1 MKLLRTAFGSV
12 LRSPT
17 IRNTAV
23 LGSAGVGFSLANL
36 LLARGLPREEYAIFA
51 LVITFFNVAIPL
63 APMGVDVLLNRREL
77 ERGRR
82 LFLRTLSTSLIVAA
96 LAVTLAGGAYG
107 VTSGMLWLIG
117 LAVTVGGINYVAGAH
132 FQSRRRFG
140 LSLLLHQGM
149 NFVMILAA
157 GATLLLGWAD
167 AAPAVAIMAASY
179 VVLALIGWTIMLA
192 EQRHEHGIRDAF
204 SWAEALSCL
213 GVGGVAIVL
222 GQLERLLIP
231 QFLTLEVL
239 ATYGILAAIVGSA
252 YRMLWIGVGFTLIPG
267 LRAADSPA
275 ARRRLLRQEATT
287 VGGIM
292 ALAGVVIWVVTPPLV
307 EWLLVGKYY
316 LSGPLILAA
325 IVNGVLKVGSAFSRA
340 AVTALGTARGMT
352 LLNRLGF
359 VAMAAAVVG
368 AAIGAR
374 WGLPGL
380 LYGVAAG
387 WLVQGIAAA
396 VLAVPH
402 LRDASPPGQAEVV
415 GQDVPVGSDS

>member
-1 MKLLRTAFGSV
+1 MKLIRTALGSV

-23 LGSAGVGFSLANL
+23 LGAAGAGFSLANL

-63 APMGVDVLLNRREL
+63 APLGVDVLLNRRDL
-77 ERGRR
+77 DRGRR
-82 LFLRTLSTSLIVAA
+82 LFLRAATTAVLTATATVA
-96 LAVTLAGGAYG
+96 LAGLAYG
-107 VTSGMLWLIG
+107 VSAGMLWLIG
-117 LAVTVGGINYVAGAH
+117 LAVGVGGINYVAAAH
-132 FQSRRRFG
+132 FQSRSRFG
-140 LSLLLHQGM
+140 LSLLLHQGI
-149 NFVMILAA
+149 NFVMVVAA
-157 GATLLLGWAD
+157 VATLLFGWDSAR
-167 AAPAVAIMAASY
+167 PAVAFMAGSY
-179 VVLALIGWTIMLA
+179 VVLGLIGWTRMFA
-192 EQRHEHGIRDAF
+192 EHRVGSGGGDAF

-231 QFLTLEVL
+231 QLLTLEVL

-252 YRMLWIGVGFTLIPG
+252 YRMLWLGVGFTLIPG
-267 LRAADSPA
+267 LRAAASPA
-275 ARRRLLRQEATT
+275 ARRRLLRHEAAT

-292 ALAGVVIWVVTPPLV
+292 ALAGAVIWLVTPPLI
-307 EWLLVGKYY
+307 EWLLAGKYY

-325 IVNGVLKVGSAFSRA
+325 IVNGVLKVASAFSRA

-359 VAMAAAVVG
+359 VAMAAAIGG
-368 AAIGAR
+368 ATIGAR

-387 WLVQGIAAA
+387 WLVQGVAAA
-396 VLAVPH
+396 ILALPH
-402 LRDASPPGQAEVV
+402 LRDASPPEPDLVRHEVRV
-415 GQDVPVGSDS
+415 GDG